1 MLPNPLRDLPWAT
14 VPPNQRDPYRWDTP
28 YPSARSIFSHIT
40 QPLEGPGQV
49 WVPLG
54 SGYIWEE
61 KVGAQSQWLLLIPI
75 PQQFL

>member
-40 QPLEGPGQV
+40 QPLEGLGQV
-49 WVPLG
+49 
-54 SGYIWEE
+54 
-61 KVGAQSQWLLLIPI
+61 
-75 PQQFL
+75 